1 MSRKILIFLVA
12 LALVPWVA
20 ADEVQLRPDHPGTYT
35 VQQGDTLW
43 DIAGRFLTQPW
54 QWPQIWEVNP
64 QIANPH
70 LIYPGDVLALT
81 YKDGRPLLSVAN
93 RNIKLS
99 PTIRET
105 RHDDAIRALPLDA
118 VQQFLSRPRVVS
130 ESEIQQAAY
139 IVGSKD
145 EHLAFGSGNRVYVRG
160 LGEPTTNK
168 FSIFRPGGPYR
179 DPDTQEILGYAAEHV
194 GDAILER
201 VGDPATIFIVNA
213 GKEVLKG
220 DRLMPQSKD
229 EIPEFIPHAP
239 GGPVAGKII
248 SVVDGLSQV
257 SLHQV
262 VVLNRGGT
270 DGLEPGHVLA
280 IYQDGEVIEDRIA
293 SDVADRQAQEAQAR
307 AETENPSAAGRVW
320 EGIVN
325 DVRYTDRLLRDFVG
339 TPIQGSN
346 SIKVKLPEE
355 RAGELMVFRTFD
367 RVSYGL
373 VMNIQGPVQVF
384 DNIRNP

>member
-1 MSRKILIFLVA
+1 MSRKIIIFLGA
-12 LALVPWVA
+12 LLIASWVG

-35 VQQGDTLW
+35 VQKGDTLW

-70 LIYPGDVLALT
+70 LIYPGDVLALN

-99 PTIRET
+99 PSIRES
-105 RHDDAIRALPLDA
+105 RHEDAIRALPLDA
-118 VQQFLSRPRVVS
+118 IQQFLSRPRVVS
-130 ESEIQQAAY
+130 ESEIHQAAY

-145 EHLAFGSGNRVYVRG
+145 EHLAFGSGHRVYVRG
-160 LGEPTTNK
+160 LGQPTTNK
-168 FSIFRPGGPYR
+168 FSIFRPGGPYL

-201 VGDPATIFIVNA
+201 VGDPATVYIVNA
-213 GKEVLKG
+213 SKEVMKG
-220 DRLMPQSKD
+220 DRLLPQADD
-229 EIPEFIPHAP
+229 EYPEFIPHAP
-239 GGPVAGKII
+239 GNPVNGKII
-248 SVVDGLSQV
+248 SVIDGLSQIAQ
-257 SLHQV
+257 HQV

-293 SDVADRQAQEAQAR
+293 SDVADREAQAAHLR
-307 AETENPSAAGRVW
+307 AETDNPSAAGRVW

-325 DVRYTDRLLRDFVG
+325 DVRYADRVLRDFVG
-339 TPIQGSN
+339 TPIEGGHTVK
-346 SIKVKLPEE
+346 IKLPEE

-367 RVSYGL
+367 KVSYGL